1 MSRELINLAVVVA
14 APNVM
19 LLACIVINEMVE
31 RRAEAKR
38 QCVSRPMAAWVVQK
52 NWRRSEGAKE
62 YVQRRGA

>member
-19 LLACIVINEMVE
+19 LLACIAINEIVE

-38 QCVSRPMAAWVVQK
+38 QCISRPRVIPK
-52 NWRRSEGAKE
+52 NWRQSEGARE
-62 YVQRRGA
+62 YVQRRDA

>member
-14 APNVM
+14 APNVA
-19 LLACIVINEMVE
+19 LLVCIAINEIAE

-38 QCVSRPMAAWVVQK
+38 QCVSRPRVMPK
-52 NWRRSEGAKE
+52 NWRRSEEAEE

>member
-38 QCVSRPMAAWVVQK
+38 QCVSRPRVMPK
-52 NWRRSEGAKE
+52 NWRRSEEAEE